1 MGIVLCVNITEN
13 LKTTLWKLCGNKTLW
28 KHYGKKFRFLKARE
42 TDLPV
47 LILISYKVKG
57 NGIIDEKN
65 KDYLHSGACLQKPG
79 NDKKAL

>member
-13 LKTTLWKLCGNKTLW
+13 LKTTLWKQNSMETEL
-28 KHYGKKFRFLKARE
+28 YGKKFRSLKARE

-47 LILISYKVKG
+47 LTFISYKVKG

-79 NDKKAL
+79 NDKEAF

>member
-13 LKTTLWKLCGNKTLW
+13 LKTTLWKQNSME
-28 KHYGKKFRFLKARE
+28 KKFRSPKARE

-79 NDKKAL
+79 NDKEAF

>member
-1 MGIVLCVNITEN
+1 ME
-13 LKTTLWKLCGNKTLW
+13 
-28 KHYGKKFRFLKARE
+28 KKFRSPKARE

-79 NDKKAL
+79 NDKEAL

>member
-13 LKTTLWKLCGNKTLW
+13 LKTTLWK
-28 KHYGKKFRFLKARE
+28 KFRSLKARE

>member
-13 LKTTLWKLCGNKTLW
+13 LKTTLWKQNSMEAEL
-28 KHYGKKFRFLKARE
+28 YGKKFRTPKARE

-47 LILISYKVKG
+47 LTLISYKVKG

-79 NDKKAL
+79 NDKEAF

>member
-13 LKTTLWKLCGNKTLW
+13 LKTTIWKQNSMETEL
-28 KHYGKKFRFLKARE
+28 YGKKFRSPKARE

-47 LILISYKVKG
+47 LLLISYKVKG

-65 KDYLHSGACLQKPG
+65 KEYLHSGACLQKPG
-79 NDKKAL
+79 NDKEAL

>member
-1 MGIVLCVNITEN
+1 METKLYGNR
-13 LKTTLWKLCGNKTLW
+13 TLWK
-28 KHYGKKFRFLKARE
+28 KFRSPKARE

-79 NDKKAL
+79 NDKEAL

>member
-1 MGIVLCVNITEN
+1 METKI
-13 LKTTLWKLCGNKTLW
+13 
-28 KHYGKKFRFLKARE
+28 YGKKFRSPKARE

-79 NDKKAL
+79 NDKEAF